1 MPMTVM
7 MLALLAMPMLGSAV
21 AQNRAERPDDLTG
34 TWDVAA
40 KFSIAGGPGDGQ
52 TTDMKAELKLVQR
65 DAALTGT
72 FVPYAADGKTAQPS
86 LPLTDG
92 RVNGSTVT
100 FRVKQS
106 PDTSLTFTLVLA
118 DGHLRGDAVPS
129 KDIPG
134 GGKLTITV
142 DATRKPK

>member
-1 MPMTVM
+1 MSTT
-7 MLALLAMPMLGSAV
+7 ALLLLLVMPVLGTVV
-21 AQNRAERPDDLTG
+21 AENRADDVTG

-65 DAALTGT
+65 GGDLSGT
-72 FVPYAADGKTAQPS
+72 FVPYAGDGKTAQPA

-92 RVNGSTVT
+92 RVKGNTVT

-106 PDTSLTFTLVLA
+106 ADTSLTFTLALV
-118 DGHLRGDAVPS
+118 DGHLRGDAVPN
-129 KDIPG
+129 KDVNG
-134 GGKLTITV
+134 GGKLTIKV
-142 DATRKPK
+142 DATRRR